1 RFKPPPTNQP
11 SIGWRV
17 EFRPMEIQMT
27 DFENAA
33 YAVFVV
39 LLSRIILQYNLNLV
53 IPISKVDENMRE
65 GQKRDA
71 INRSKFWFR
80 KDIFSS
86 NESQKLNNNSN
97 GYNDNHET
105 QDSEEE
111 SYIQMTI
118 NEIINGYGQ
127 EFPGLVP
134 LMREYMKSISLDAY
148 TSCKVQQYIQ
158 LIADRASAKLQTN
171 AQWIRHFVR
180 KHNDYK
186 YDSVVNDTITYDLLF
201 TLNRIQN
208 EDLNINE
215 LFADYRQTIC

>member
-1 RFKPPPTNQP
+1 M
-11 SIGWRV
+11 S
-17 EFRPMEIQMT
+17 E
-27 DFENAA
+27 A
-33 YAVFVV
+33 
-39 LLSRIILQYNLNLV
+39 
-53 IPISKVDENMRE
+53 
-65 GQKRDA
+65 QKRDA

-86 NESQKLNNNSN
+86 NESQELNNNSN
-97 GYNDNHET
+97 PFCET
-105 QDSEEE
+105 HDSEEE

-134 LMREYMKSISLDAY
+134 LMREYVKSISLDAY

-186 YDSVVNDTITYDLLF
+186 YDSVVNDTTYDLLF

-208 EDLNINE
+208 EDLIVKE
-215 LFADYRQTIC
+215 LVGDYK

>member
-1 RFKPPPTNQP
+1 
-11 SIGWRV
+11 
-17 EFRPMEIQMT
+17 MEIQMT

-53 IPISKVDENMRE
+53 IPISKVDENMSE

-86 NESQKLNNNSN
+86 NESQELNNNSN

-134 LMREYMKSISLDAY
+134 LMREYVKSISLDAY

-171 AQWIRHFVR
+171 AQWIR
-180 KHNDYK
+180 
-186 YDSVVNDTITYDLLF
+186 
-201 TLNRIQN
+201 
-208 EDLNINE
+208 
-215 LFADYRQTIC
+215 

>member
-1 RFKPPPTNQP
+1 
-11 SIGWRV
+11 
-17 EFRPMEIQMT
+17 
-27 DFENAA
+27 
-33 YAVFVV
+33 
-39 LLSRIILQYNLNLV
+39 
-53 IPISKVDENMRE
+53 
-65 GQKRDA
+65 
-71 INRSKFWFR
+71 
-80 KDIFSS
+80 
-86 NESQKLNNNSN
+86 
-97 GYNDNHET
+97 
-105 QDSEEE
+105 
-111 SYIQMTI
+111 MTI

-134 LMREYMKSISLDAY
+134 LMREYVKSISLDAY

-208 EDLNINE
+208 EDLIVKE
-215 LFADYRQTIC
+215 LVGDYKQNNC